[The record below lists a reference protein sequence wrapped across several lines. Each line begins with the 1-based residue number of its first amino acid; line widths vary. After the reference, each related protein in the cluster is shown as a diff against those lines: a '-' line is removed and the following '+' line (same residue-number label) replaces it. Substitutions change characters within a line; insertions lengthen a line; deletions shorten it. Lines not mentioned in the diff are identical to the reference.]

1 MMRGTGLGG
10 AILHNLCLKSAGLVT
25 TLVLD
30 FPLPM
35 STTLYTH
42 SFASD
47 TLSSTSLSL
56 SSTSS
61 SSSSRLQ
68 PIQRQQELQQ
78 DTPTVEDQY
87 NTLFCRA
94 LYDYVAQDPSAL
106 SFRTNDIIEVLTQQ
120 PSGWWDGL
128 LGEERGWF
136 PSNYVTIISDEEA
149 ELAFSQAE
157 NTTVDGQNSE
167 PPPEPSVDASQ
178 AMTAGAQA
186 EQEEWLDSEISF
198 RNGDNEPHR
207 APIQGGNQPSDFWM
221 PEVTPDGQVSGFE
234 IIPSIPSSNR
244 FISRFIMS
252 TRRQDNALE
261 IFLKK
266 LRMKAPTEISLV

>member
-1 MMRGTGLGG
+1 
-10 AILHNLCLKSAGLVT
+10 
-25 TLVLD
+25 
-30 FPLPM
+30 M

-42 SFASD
+42 SFASES
-47 TLSSTSLSL
+47 LSSTSLSL

-61 SSSSRLQ
+61 SSSGLRA
-68 PIQRQQELQQ
+68 IQRQQELQQ
-78 DTPTVEDQY
+78 ETPAVEEQY

-94 LYDYVAQDPSAL
+94 LYDYEAQDASAL
-106 SFRTNDIIEVLTQQ
+106 SFRTDDIIEVLTQQ

-157 NTTVDGQNSE
+157 STTVDGQNSE
-167 PPPEPSVDASQ
+167 SQSQPSVDGSQ

-186 EQEEWLDSEISF
+186 EQEEWLDSEISL
-198 RNGDNEPHR
+198 RNGDQEPHETVF
-207 APIQGGNQPSDFWM
+207 QGGNQPSDFWM
-221 PEVTPDGQVSGFE
+221 PEVTPDGQVCGFE
-234 IIPSIPSSNR
+234 MNSSRPPNR

-252 TRRQDNALE
+252 TLRQDNVLE

-266 LRMKAPTEISLV
+266 PRMKAPTEISLV

>member
-1 MMRGTGLGG
+1 MRGTGL
-10 AILHNLCLKSAGLVT
+10 AILHNPCLKSAGLVT

-30 FPLPM
+30 FPPPM

-61 SSSSRLQ
+61 SSSRLQ
-68 PIQRQQELQQ
+68 PIQQQQELQQ
-78 DTPTVEDQY
+78 ETPAVEDQY

-157 NTTVDGQNSE
+157 NTQ
-167 PPPEPSVDASQ
+167 
-178 AMTAGAQA
+178 
-186 EQEEWLDSEISF
+186 
-198 RNGDNEPHR
+198 
-207 APIQGGNQPSDFWM
+207 
-221 PEVTPDGQVSGFE
+221 
-234 IIPSIPSSNR
+234 
-244 FISRFIMS
+244 
-252 TRRQDNALE
+252 
-261 IFLKK
+261 
-266 LRMKAPTEISLV
+266 